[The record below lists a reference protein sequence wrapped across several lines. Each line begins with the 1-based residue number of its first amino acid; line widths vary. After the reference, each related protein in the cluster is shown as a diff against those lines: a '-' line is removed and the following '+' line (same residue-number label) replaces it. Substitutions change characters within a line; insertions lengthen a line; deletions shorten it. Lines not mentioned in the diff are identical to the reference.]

1 MKSYLE
7 AENPNA
13 EAEFPYLVREVVH
26 GMSTTLDPA
35 FHTMH
40 LHSDVQFL
48 YVEDGTVDVET
59 LGAFVT
65 VKKNEAIFL
74 APNVVHCIRATQ
86 TAHYYNF
93 LFPSDQLRFLPGSP
107 ANDDLEPVL
116 DGMSLP
122 LCPLTDRVPW
132 QRDAIARLEMLVR
145 FTKTRPPAYAAT
157 I

>member
-26 GMSTTLDPA
+26 GMSTTFDPA

-40 LHSDVQFL
+40 WHSDVQFL

-65 VKKNEAIFL
+65 VKKN
-74 APNVVHCIRATQ
+74 
-86 TAHYYNF
+86 
-93 LFPSDQLRFLPGSP
+93 
-107 ANDDLEPVL
+107 
-116 DGMSLP
+116 
-122 LCPLTDRVPW
+122 
-132 QRDAIARLEMLVR
+132 
-145 FTKTRPPAYAAT
+145 
-157 I
+157 